1 MSVVRTIFLQCPPA
15 SISPLSTPSSSSSNC
30 VPVKF
35 SVSCCSVASPVTVVN
50 GNVDRKPYERNEV
63 RLGLPSKGRMAT
75 DTLDLLKDCQLS
87 VKQVNPR
94 QYVAEIPQLSNLEV
108 WFQRPKDIVRKLVS
122 GDLDLGIVGLDT
134 VNEYGQ
140 LHGDEDLILVHEA
153 LDYGYCRLSLA
164 IPKYGIFENVN
175 SLKELSQM
183 PQWTPERPLRVVTGF
198 TYLGPKFMKENGL
211 SHVTFSTADG
221 ALEAA
226 PAVAVRYFE
235 FVVGCYWLHL
245 ERCLEIL
252 LIEIRYLSMGIADAI
267 VDLVS
272 SGTTLREN
280 NLKEIEGGVI
290 LESQAVL
297 VASRRSLIQRK
308 GVLDITH
315 EMLERF
321 EAHLRAVGQFTVVAN
336 MRGSSAEE
344 VAERVLSQ
352 PSLSGLQGPTVSP
365 VFCKRDGK
373 VAADYYAIVIC
384 VPKKALYKS
393 VQQLRVI
400 GGSGVLVSPLTYI
413 FDEETPRWRQLLSNL
428 GL

>member
-1 MSVVRTIFLQCPPA
+1 MSVGRTIFLQCP
-15 SISPLSTPSSSSSNC
+15 SIPHFPNSSSSSPKP
-30 VPVKF
+30 VAVKF
-35 SVSCCSVASPVTVVN
+35 TVSCCSLASPAAVVN
-50 GNVDRKPYERNEV
+50 GNLEKRSHDRNEV

-87 VKQVNPR
+87 VRQVNPR
-94 QYVAEIPQLSNLEV
+94 QYVAEIPQISNLEV
-108 WFQRPKDIVRKLVS
+108 WFQRPKDVVRKLVS

-134 VNEYGQ
+134 VLEFGQ
-140 LHGDEDLILVHEA
+140 GNEDLILVHDS
-153 LDYGYCRLSLA
+153 LDYGDCRLSLA
-164 IPKYGIFENVN
+164 IPKYGIFENIN
-175 SLKELSQM
+175 SLKELAEM
-183 PQWTPERPLRVVTGF
+183 PQWTPERPLRIATGF
-198 TYLGPKFMKENGL
+198 TYLGPKFMKDNGL

-226 PAVAVRYFE
+226 PA
-235 FVVGCYWLHL
+235 
-245 ERCLEIL
+245 
-252 LIEIRYLSMGIADAI
+252 MGIADAI

-280 NLKEIEGGVI
+280 NLKEIQGGVI
-290 LESQAVL
+290 VESQAVL
-297 VASRRSLIQRK
+297 VASRKSLIQRK

-315 EMLERF
+315 EMLERL
-321 EAHLRAVGQFTVVAN
+321 EAHLKAVGQFTVTAN

-352 PSLSGLQGPTVSP
+352 PSLSGLEGPTISP

-393 VQQLRVI
+393 VQQLRMI
-400 GGSGVLVSPLTYI
+400 GGSGVLISPLTYI
-413 FDEETPRWRQLLSNL
+413 FDEETPRWRHLLSVL